1 MALDVD
7 NVSGA
12 LQKAAT
18 EMTRILEEAKQR
30 AEHDRHGLGFFNFDI
45 DTVMNTKHSENSI
58 RVPLLPTR
66 HCLLLD
72 LSVKCRGASASYL

>member
-12 LQKAAT
+12 LQKAAA

-30 AEHDRHGLGFFNFDI
+30 AEDDRHWG
-45 DTVMNTKHSENSI
+45 SSI
-58 RVPLLPTR
+58 STSTL
-66 HCLLLD
+66 
-72 LSVKCRGASASYL
+72 

>member
-12 LQKAAT
+12 LQKAAA

-30 AEHDRHGLGFFNFDI
+30 AEDDRDGG
-45 DTVMNTKHSENSI
+45 SSI
-58 RVPLLPTR
+58 LTSTL
-66 HCLLLD
+66 
-72 LSVKCRGASASYL
+72 

>member
-12 LQKAAT
+12 LQKAAA

-30 AEHDRHGLGFFNFDI
+30 AEDDRDLG
-45 DTVMNTKHSENSI
+45 SSI
-58 RVPLLPTR
+58 LTSTL
-66 HCLLLD
+66 
-72 LSVKCRGASASYL
+72 

>member
-12 LQKAAT
+12 LQKAAA

-30 AEHDRHGLGFFNFDI
+30 AENDRHWG
-45 DTVMNTKHSENSI
+45 SSI
-58 RVPLLPTR
+58 LTLT
-66 HCLLLD
+66 L
-72 LSVKCRGASASYL
+72 